1 MARFER
7 DNVSNINVLS
17 YVVDAMQRLDPRD
30 PFAPIGAKLD
40 PVLNHNG
47 IHLAP
52 QPFRGGAMEP
62 VE

>member
-17 YVVDAMQRLDPRD
+17 YVVDAMRRLDPRD
-30 PFAPIGAKLD
+30 PFGSNWIELE